1 MALEMDKPAT
11 DLVPDPLPEGMREI
25 TLRVGPGGGR
35 TQRFV
40 GRSLADGRKVTA
52 EGSESVQVFLSRKG
66 KLVVHRHFLDWTDF
80 ARATRN
86 AAEERKDEYLTV
98 RKGSDQ
104 SDLSLM
110 TEWLKGFGGWREF
123 LHLGKDGYGDF
134 TVDIVDSPGELRDLV
149 PAKVYRIVAD
159 ALENPAAQVLDI

>member
-11 DLVPDPLPEGMREI
+11 DLVPDSQPEGMREI

-40 GRSLADGRKVTA
+40 GRSLADGRKVTG

-80 ARATRN
+80 ARATRTV
-86 AAEERKDEYLTV
+86 AEERKDEYLTV
-98 RKGSDQ
+98 RKGSDR

-110 TEWLKGFGGWREF
+110 AEWLKGFGGWREF
-123 LHLGKDGYGDF
+123 LQLGKDGYGDF

-159 ALENPAAQVLDI
+159 ALENPASQVLDI

>member
-1 MALEMDKPAT
+1 MALEMDKPAV

-25 TLRVGPGGGR
+25 TVRVGPGGGR

-40 GRSLADGRKVTA
+40 GRPLADGRKVTGD
-52 EGSESVQVFLSRKG
+52 GSESVQVFLSRKG

-86 AAEERKDEYLTV
+86 VAEERKDEYLTV
-98 RKGSDQ
+98 RKGSDR

-110 TEWLKGFGGWREF
+110 AEWLKGFGGWREF
-123 LHLGKDGYGDF
+123 LQLGKDGYGDF
-134 TVDIVDSPGELRDLV
+134 TLDIVDSPGELRDLV

-159 ALENPAAQVLDI
+159 ALENPASQVLDI